1 MCIRDRN
8 SSLATTVAP
17 APSVTRFRRTSGVL
31 PIRLVTSLWMRVMIP
46 RLGLK
51 GMPLSPTGHGAS
63 AFPCG
68 EASVAG
74 RGALAGAA
82 EAADDGRG
90 GASALQTV
98 AGTAGGDGG
107 GGHAHLLP
115 GRPTTLT
122 VAAPHGRCNGAPTP
136 GTAGQMGRPA
146 VPVPRPGPLRCRRSL
161 DGSEPRLCQEAVPGG
176 GRVHTVGAPL
186 LCRGPGGGGA
196 EDVGGRHQH
205 RFVLGC
211 QALHD
216 GDPGRQIVP
225 PQLLVPTDRGQERFD
240 QHEPAHATGDGGVE
254 HGPVVLLV
262 RLRARAGALVVA
274 APARAR
280 RRTRRTT

>member
-51 GMPLSPTGHGAS
+51 GMPLSPTVHGAS

-82 EAADDGRG
+82 GAADDGRG

-122 VAAPHGRCNGAPTP
+122 VAAPHGRCNGRCAHARHGWADGATC
-136 GTAGQMGRPA
+136 
-146 VPVPRPGPLRCRRSL
+146 RPGPPSRSL
-161 DGSEPRLCQEAVPGG
+161 TVPALPRWQRATPVPGG
-176 GRVHTVGAPL
+176 RARRWSGAHRRRTTAVPWSWRRRCGRRRRPAPA
-186 LCRGPGGGGA
+186 P
-196 EDVGGRHQH
+196 
-205 RFVLGC
+205 
-211 QALHD
+211 
-216 GDPGRQIVP
+216 
-225 PQLLVPTDRGQERFD
+225 
-240 QHEPAHATGDGGVE
+240 
-254 HGPVVLLV
+254 
-262 RLRARAGALVVA
+262 LRARLPGA
-274 APARAR
+274 AR
-280 RRTRRTT
+280 R